1 MVAIDDIVHVLTS
14 LVNATNQEERSVE
27 RRRSQPGSS
36 KKEKMRRAQAKKDQL
51 LVGAHQSALRRQE
64 EEFAQLEGAEAK
76 VAWLRKELGRK
87 GVGEGKLVP
96 EIGVNRSGT
105 VGPGGFQ
112 RGLEAVGV
120 HIAAAGYKEL
130 FSAVDADSSG
140 RVDRDEILR

>member
-1 MVAIDDIVHVLTS
+1 MLYPERARQAATTEQRGDVVA
-14 LVNATNQEERSVE
+14 ERAAA
-27 RRRSQPGSS
+27 
-36 KKEKMRRAQAKKDQL
+36 RRAAMERKAK
-51 LVGAHQSALRRQE
+51 RQE